1 MRCIQFNGKWRIS
14 NGFPN
19 QWEMYLVVHQMILET
34 GYSNVLGEMVYLD
47 NERSA
52 EWLSKVKRAILK
64 SSMCDLSSG
73 HFCDS

>member
-1 MRCIQFNGKWRIS
+1 MHTIQWK
-14 NGFPN
+14 
-19 QWEMYLVVHQMILET
+19 MAYLEWLSKSMGNVFSSSPDDNRET

-52 EWLSKVKRAILK
+52 EWLSKVKREILK